1 MIIFLKDFV
10 KKIGYGFGFGFGM
23 GVAYLLIN
31 NITYKLNI
39 NDKRDGLNSNK

>member
-1 MIIFLKDFV
+1 MIIFVKEFV

-31 NITYKLNI
+31 NMKYKFNIT
-39 NDKRDGLNSNK
+39 DKRLNSNK

>member
-1 MIIFLKDFV
+1 MIIFIKEFV

-31 NITYKLNI
+31 NMTDKSDI
-39 NDKRDGLNSNK
+39 NDRKDSRKF